1 MAGLSRYETLIL
13 GAAAA
18 FLLFAGGWFLGS
30 RNLAQPYEVT
40 TLGRGESSSA
50 AESEPEDKSWP
61 DSLLEGE
68 RIDLNRADVYDLAR
82 LPGIGEKRAQAIVKY
97 REAKGPFRSVEELN
111 QIPGIGEGIIGG
123 LRQYVLVENMEG

>member
-40 TLGRGESSSA
+40 TLGGGESSSA

-68 RIDLNRADVYDLAR
+68 RIDLNRADAYDLAR
-82 LPGIGEKRAQAIVKY
+82 RRAS
-97 REAKGPFRSVEELN
+97 AKNGHRPLWNTGKPRAPSGVWRS
-111 QIPGIGEGIIGG
+111 
-123 LRQYVLVENMEG
+123 